1 MLDKTSRMLK
11 YLVLVLTIL
20 VSYHAVEAHDKAL
33 QTKNFYKSIKQDVT
47 GDKKADQVELKG
59 KISKKNKK
67 WVKALKLTVKSN
79 NSQIISIPLKSGSYP
94 TLAIEDF
101 NHDGIK
107 DVLVTVKKHN
117 NSLFSKIYSFNGE
130 HVTKL
135 DLPPPILMTGQFQ
148 NQYIAEI
155 SVEGQ
160 KTVRVDLRRHQ
171 DFYEKLGIYDHGKL
185 NEAMELIVDPYSEF
199 IVSSSLGRDKGIL
212 GIQTIKGID
221 RNDAIATISTSWT
234 FSDGDWKLQKI
245 KVKPAKSLKII
256 THK

>member
-1 MLDKTSRMLK
+1 MLDKTSRLLK

-20 VSYHAVEAHDKAL
+20 VSYQAVEAHDKAL

-47 GDKKADQVELKG
+47 GDKKIDQVELKG

-79 NSQIISIPLKSGSYP
+79 NSQIISIPLKSGSHP
-94 TLAIEDF
+94 KLAIEDF

-117 NSLFSKIYSFNGE
+117 NALFSKIYSFEGE
-130 HVTKL
+130 QVTKL
-135 DLPPPILMTGQFQ
+135 DLPPPVLMTAQFLD
-148 NQYIAEI
+148 QYIAEI

-160 KTVRVDLRRHQ
+160 KPVRVDVRNHR
-171 DFYEKLGIYDHGKL
+171 DFYEKLGIYDKGKL

-199 IVSSSLGRDKGIL
+199 TVSSSFGRDKGVL
-212 GIQTIKGID
+212 GKQTVKGVD
-221 RNDAIATISTSWT
+221 RDDAIATISTLWT
-234 FSDGDWKLQKI
+234 LMDGNWKLQKV
-245 KVKPAKSLKII
+245 KVKPVKNRN
-256 THK
+256 